1 MRTPVALPPSSQG
14 KERAMLTKRCHFKQT
29 ESLKERLAS
38 FAKEVRERASFMP
51 PGRERDELL
60 KKASQAETAS
70 HLNDWITLPGSQA
83 PK

>member
-1 MRTPVALPPSSQG
+1 
-14 KERAMLTKRCHFKQT
+14 
-29 ESLKERLAS
+29 
-38 FAKEVRERASFMP
+38 MP

-70 HLNDWITLPGSQA
+70 HLNDWITLPRSQA